1 MGFSIRQSL
10 IIFYKS
16 QSGYESKMTSSCLSV
31 GLRYDLYILVAC
43 LGFILPLEI
52 FFTHMETSPLPMKDC
67 KFWPMLGT
75 HDEMWEF
82 FSVPHLLW
90 HGAFVNNGRHLR
102 GLVTLTPIAERL
114 TVELSLPVF
123 ITSVC
128 RDWDSNTQP
137 SACGSN
143 ALNHCTAAAVLNFQ
157 CIQSLNTAHA
167 HVQESGLY

>member
-1 MGFSIRQSL
+1 MNQRWRHHVCPLASDMTFIFLLFVWVLSSHSRFFHSYGNVTITDEGLQILTYARQ
-10 IIFYKS
+10 
-16 QSGYESKMTSSCLSV
+16 
-31 GLRYDLYILVAC
+31 
-43 LGFILPLEI
+43 
-52 FFTHMETSPLPMKDC
+52 
-67 KFWPMLGT
+67 
-75 HDEMWEF
+75 F

-143 ALNHCTAAAVLNFQ
+143 ALNHCAAAAVLNFQ

-167 HVQESGLY
+167 HVQVSGLY